1 MDVGK
6 KETYNQHIKPMGPLF
21 SMTARGFKK
30 SPMSWDAHKEII
42 TSG

>member
-6 KETYNQHIKPMGPLF
+6 KETYNQHIKPMKPPF

-30 SPMSWDAHKEII
+30 SPISWNAHKEKI
-42 TSG
+42 TSW